1 MFWNQG
7 GHQRSATPEAYRCPC
22 LSGPSCHL
30 PSRDQLI
37 TLCQLSFLPISG
49 PVAPRPRPPVHLPS
63 ILVSVSP
70 HPLPAPLPSPAPISS
85 SPRFSL
91 LPAPPSPCLPLS
103 VGGPGASQWTLREDM
118 QGMEG
123 WSLTC
128 DIHASSTPDYLTRDE
143 WSSHLLC
150 PEKLPCLFLWLLS
163 SCSAPSSGPD
173 AQRHVGGG
181 MRGWKE
187 LANPHPAKD
196 DGHLG
201 IQEGDLS
208 CGPGRVGGIP
218 NPATQ
223 GLVPRELGP
232 ARSGQ
237 GLAPQKVQTCVRPPP
252 APLAPEQRTWSPC
265 F

>member
-1 MFWNQG
+1 MSIVFPPHFWL
-7 GHQRSATPEAYRCPC
+7 RSAPPPTPCSPSQH
-22 LSGPSCHL
+22 SG
-30 PSRDQLI
+30 
-37 TLCQLSFLPISG
+37 LCIST
-49 PVAPRPRPPVHLPS
+49 
-63 ILVSVSP
+63 
-70 HPLPAPLPSPAPISS
+70 PLTGSS
-85 SPRFSL
+85 SLSCSYLFQPPLLSPPR
-91 LPAPPSPCLPLS
+91 PPSPCLPLS

-196 DGHLG
+196 DSHLG

-218 NPATQ
+218 NPTTQ

-237 GLAPQKVQTCVRPPP
+237 GLAPQKVQTCVGPPT